1 MMIEILE
8 EKMTVLV
15 TVMIRSVIL
24 QISYPL
30 RSLPIHK
37 VPRYIYL
44 TVVL

>member
-8 EKMTVLV
+8 VIVLV

-24 QISYPL
+24 QISYTL

-37 VPRYIYL
+37 VPIYIYL
-44 TVVL
+44 RVVM